1 MPKAKQIVLHSS
13 LAAEECLKR
22 LEDSTDPGKRTLFS
36 FSGYKG
42 SKPLL
47 ITFDGNQ
54 FKLWKRRYYRN
65 DFSPY
70 FYGAVSPDNQGTRIE
85 GHFGM
90 DRWVKIFMGIWL
102 GFVALSVLPVMFAEL
117 SRPNRDNAWAG
128 VAIPLGLLAFGMLM
142 PQFGRW
148 LGRNEEKYI
157 REFLQTTLSAQ
168 PDENQFTIS
177 QRVIENR
184 PL

>member
-1 MPKAKQIVLHSS
+1 MAKTEPIVLQSS
-13 LAAEECLKR
+13 LGIDECLKR
-22 LEDSTDPGKRTLFS
+22 IQDSADPGKRTLFS
-36 FSGYKG
+36 LSGYAG

-47 ITFDGNQ
+47 VRFEGNQ

-70 FYGAVSPDNQGTRIE
+70 FYGSVSPDNHGTRIE
-85 GHFGM
+85 GHFDM

-102 GFVALSVLPVMFAEL
+102 GFVALSVLPVAAVSL
-117 SRPNRDNAWAG
+117 SHPDRENAWVG
-128 VAIPLGLLAFGMLM
+128 VAIPLGLLAFGFVM
-142 PQFGRW
+142 PKFGRW

-157 REFLQTTLSAQ
+157 REFLQTTLLAQ
-168 PDENQFTIS
+168 PSESQFTVS

>member
-1 MPKAKQIVLHSS
+1 MPRPEQIVLRSNLSS
-13 LAAEECLKR
+13 EECIQR
-22 LEDSTDPGKRTLFS
+22 LQNSTDPGSRTLFS
-36 FSGYKG
+36 LSGYKG
-42 SKPLL
+42 SKDLL
-47 ITFDGNQ
+47 IKFNGNQ

-70 FYGAVSPDNQGTRIE
+70 FYGTISPDNQGTRIE

-90 DRWVKIFMGIWL
+90 DRLVKIFMGIWL
-102 GFVALSVLPVMFAEL
+102 GFVTLSVLPVAFV
-117 SRPNRDNAWAG
+117 SFSHPNRDNSWIG
-128 VAIPLGLLAFGMLM
+128 VAIPFGLLAFGILM

-157 REFLQTTLSAQ
+157 REFLKTTLLAH
-168 PDENQFTIS
+168 PDENQFSVS